1 MIYALIA
8 IAGAWGYHRRAT
20 AAGSSR
26 WPAWASAAVATGA
39 AIGAD
44 LAARFLGEVLFG
56 PAFTSNTIVAF
67 ITGSTAAYTVGTPI
81 QILVSER
88 LIPEPPFDWSLPSR
102 DWPDEYRNRRT
113 K

>member
-8 IAGAWGYHRRAT
+8 IAGGWGYHRRAT
-20 AAGSSR
+20 AGGRSR
-26 WPAWASAAVATGA
+26 WPAWAITAAAAAA

-44 LAARFLGEVLFG
+44 LDTRFLGEVLFG
-56 PAFTSNTIVAF
+56 PAFTSNAIVAL
-67 ITGSTAAYTVGTPI
+67 ITSTTAAYAAGAPI
-81 QILVSER
+81 QILVSEQ

-102 DWPDEYRNRRT
+102 DWPDEYRNRRP